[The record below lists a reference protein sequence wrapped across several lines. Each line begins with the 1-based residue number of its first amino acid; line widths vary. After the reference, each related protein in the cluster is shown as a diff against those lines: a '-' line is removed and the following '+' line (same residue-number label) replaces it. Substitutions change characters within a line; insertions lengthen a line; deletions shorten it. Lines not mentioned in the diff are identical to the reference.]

1 MKPID
6 PRLLRYARA
15 TRFFLAA
22 SVALG
27 LVGAGL
33 VIAQA
38 MLIAEIVVGPFQRG
52 DGAGALTLPLGL
64 LALVALGRAVV
75 SWLTEL
81 AAHRASAAVKSEL
94 RLRLLERAVR
104 LGPSWLDSQRTG
116 ALTTLATRGIDALDD
131 YFARYLPQLGLAVV
145 VPVAVLAR
153 IVTADWI
160 SALIIVVTL
169 PLIPLFM
176 VLIGWATQSR
186 MDRQWRLL
194 SRLSGHFLDVVA
206 GLPTLKVFGRA
217 KAQAASIRAIT
228 ADYRRATLKTL
239 RLAFLSSFA
248 LELLATVS
256 VALVA
261 VDIGMRLVHGE
272 MDLFTG
278 LMVLVLAPEAYLP
291 LRQVGAQYHA
301 AAEGLAAADEVFAV
315 LERALPSS
323 AADGSPAPDARGAA
337 LTLDGLVV
345 RHPGRTAP
353 SLARTSF
360 EIRPGETVAVVG
372 PSGAGKSTL
381 LNAVLGFAV
390 PDQGRV
396 LVGGRDLASLDPE
409 SWRRQIAWVPQ
420 RPYLFAGTIA
430 ENVRLARPDADDE
443 AVRAALRDADAHRFV
458 SALPDGIE
466 TRLGE
471 MGTGL
476 SAGQRQRIAL
486 ARAFLADRP
495 VLLLDEP
502 TANLDGE
509 TETSVVEAVR
519 RLAEGRTVLLVVHRP
534 ALLPLADRVLRLPG
548 PAASP
553 LPASGGDS
561 GRVSVAGARAGA
573 TRAGAIR
580 NPRAEAPVSAMAGA
594 GAGVGVGAGVGNADT
609 GGAGGGVGDAD
620 ADGVAGGGGD
630 ADTDAGPGRL
640 PAAASGVGDESA
652 AGVVSGVG
660 DESTADAASRAGHE
674 SSAGVASG
682 ERPVG
687 VWAGR
692 GPGSAGRT
700 VSRDPR
706 AHAGPGALARVRAAA
721 RGTRGRFAL
730 ALLLGSL
737 ALVSAVGLMAVSG
750 WLISRAAQQPPVL
763 YLMVAVTATRAFG
776 IGRAAFRYAERLVS
790 HDAVLR
796 VLADLRVAVY
806 RRLERLAPAGLG
818 RTRRGDLLSRLVA
831 DVDTVQDYFL
841 RWLLPVGSAL
851 TVSVAS
857 VGFLTWVLPGAGAVL
872 AAGLLVAGVGVPL
885 VSGALARRAERRL
898 APARGALSAQV
909 VDMLAGTAELTVSGA
924 LPRRLDALR
933 RADGALTRIA
943 RRAAAATGAGAGL
956 SALVC
961 GLTVAAAAWLGVSAV
976 ADGRIH
982 GVWLAVVV
990 LTPLAAFEAVA
1001 GLPLAV
1007 QHRQR
1012 VRRAAERVYEVMD
1025 EPLPVR
1031 EPGQAWGVESR
1042 GGQGRRDE
1050 SRGGRAWGGEAHG
1063 GQARREEPL
1072 GGQAWGGEAHG
1083 GQAWGEDARCVQARR
1098 EESCGGQVWGVEP
1111 RCGQGRREEPR
1122 GGQAWGEEAHGGQA
1136 WGEKSGGCQ
1145 AWGVEPRGCQA
1156 RCGEAD
1162 GEETWGE
1169 EPPDTPYPLVLR
1181 GITARHPGQAAPALD
1196 GFGLELRPGH
1206 RVAVVGPSGAGKTT
1220 LAQVLL
1226 RFLDA
1231 EGGTYTLAGRNA
1243 AALDGDAVR
1252 RLVGLCAQDAHVF
1265 DSSLRENLRL
1275 ARTGASDGELRAAL
1289 AEARLLDWVDGL
1301 PDGLDTLVGEQ
1312 GARLSGGQRQRLA
1325 LARALLADFPV
1336 LVLDEPAEHLDLPT
1350 ADALMADLLSA
1361 TRGRTTVLITH
1372 RLAGLDAVDE
1382 VIVLDGGRAVQRGTY
1397 RELAAADG
1405 PFRRMLEREAAEGGI
1420 LVGAGQSADG

>member
-1 MKPID
+1 MFHVKPID

-38 MLIAEIVVGPFQRG
+38 MLIAEIVVGAFQRG

-396 LVGGRDLASLDPE
+396 LIGGRDLASLDPE

-471 MGTGL
+471 MGAGL

-509 TETSVVEAVR
+509 TEASVVEAVR

-548 PAASP
+548 PTASP
-553 LPASGGDS
+553 LPASGGGS

-573 TRAGAIR
+573 TGAGAIRAAATGAGAIRAGAIR
-580 NPRAEAPVSAMAGA
+580 NPRAGAPVSATA
-594 GAGVGVGAGVGNADT
+594 GVGAGVGDADA
-609 GGAGGGVGDAD
+609 GGVGDADVDGAAGGVGDAD
-620 ADGVAGGGGD
+620 AD
-630 ADTDAGPGRL
+630 AGPGRL
-640 PAAASGVGDESA
+640 AAAAAGVGHESM

-660 DESTADAASRAGHE
+660 DESAVGAVSGVGHESMAGAASRAGHE
-674 SSAGVASG
+674 SSADVGSG

-687 VWAGR
+687 AWAGR
-692 GPGSAGRT
+692 GSGSAGRT
-700 VSRDPR
+700 VSRGPR

-909 VDMLAGTAELTVSGA
+909 VDLLAGTAELTVAGA

-961 GLTVAAAAWLGVSAV
+961 GLTVTAAAWLGVSAV

-1031 EPGQAWGVESR
+1031 EPGQARVVEPR
-1042 GGQGRRDE
+1042 C
-1050 SRGGRAWGGEAHG
+1050 

-1072 GGQAWGGEAHG
+1072 GGRARVVEPRCGQARREEPLGGRAWGGEAHG
-1083 GQAWGEDARCVQARR
+1083 GQAWGEDARCVQARCGEADG
-1098 EESCGGQVWGVEP
+1098 EET
-1111 RCGQGRREEPR
+1111 
-1122 GGQAWGEEAHGGQA
+1122 WGEEAHGGQGRVA
-1136 WGEKSGGCQ
+1136 ESGGCQ
-1145 AWGVEPRGCQA
+1145 AWGEKSRGGQ
-1156 RCGEAD
+1156 AD
-1162 GEETWGE
+1162 GEGTWGE

-1231 EGGTYTLAGRNA
+1231 EGGTYTLGGRNA

-1350 ADALMADLLSA
+1350 ADALTADLLSA